1 MSQRTTFNWQDPFLF
16 NDMLSEEER
25 LIRDNAQEFA
35 RDHLALRVTD
45 DFRHEQS
52 GADILLAMGAA
63 GLLGP
68 TIQGFNCAGVGPVA
82 YGLIARE
89 IERIDSGYRSAFSV
103 QSSLVM
109 FPIEQFGSDE
119 QKQQF
124 LPLLASG
131 EKVGCFG
138 LTEPNHGSDPSSME
152 TQAKQTKGGFV
163 LNGSKTWITNAP
175 IADVFI
181 VWAKTDSGKI
191 QGFILE
197 KDMPGLSAPHI
208 DGKMSMRA
216 STTGEIVMQDVLVP
230 KQNQLPKATG
240 LGAALQCLNSAR
252 FGIAWG
258 VIGAA
263 EDCFARSRQYVME
276 RHQFGQPL
284 AANQLIQHKLT
295 EMQTQIALALQ
306 AALRVGRLKEENKA
320 AFECTSII
328 KRNASLMALD
338 IARQA
343 RDMLGGNGIVDE
355 YHVIRHMLNL
365 ESVKTYEGTADIHA
379 LILGQAITGIPA
391 FKPTGAA

>member
-284 AANQLIQHKLT
+284 AANQLIQYKLA